1 MKIFKNKNSLKKA
14 IADKDIAFIPTMGSL
29 HSGHKKLI
37 YVAKKKCKFT
47 LVSIFV
53 NPKQFN
59 SNYDFKRYPRSLRQD
74 IKILKNLKVTFL
86 YIPNFNQV
94 YNFKT
99 KYKVSLHKFQNK
111 LCGKFRPGHFK
122 GVLNVVNRFL
132 EILNP
137 KYIVLGKK
145 DFQQMF
151 LIKDHIKKNKINT
164 KIIVHK
170 IVRKNNGVALSSRN
184 KNLSTSD
191 MTIASKVFRYLKRE
205 KSNIKRKIQKKI
217 NTNKLYNNII
227 ELGVKK
233 IDYIELI
240 NLNTLKKPNRIN
252 KKFNIFIAYYLG
264 KVRLID
270 NV

>member
-1 MKIFKNKNSLKKA
+1 MKIFKNKNNLKKA
-14 IADKDIAFIPTMGSL
+14 IANKDIAFIPTMGSL
-29 HSGHKKLI
+29 HYGHKKLI
-37 YVAKKKCKFT
+37 AIAKKKSKST

-59 SNYDFKRYPRSLRQD
+59 SIYDFKRYPRNLKQD

-86 YIPNFNQV
+86 YIPNFNQI
-94 YNFKT
+94 YNFNT
-99 KYKVSLHKFQNK
+99 KYKVSLHKFKNK
-111 LCGKFRPGHFK
+111 LCGKFRPGHFE
-122 GVLNVVNRFL
+122 GVLDVVNRFL
-132 EILNP
+132 EILSP
-137 KYIVLGKK
+137 KYMILGKK

-151 LIKDHIKKNKINT
+151 LIKDHIKKNKIAT

-170 IVRKNNGVALSSRN
+170 IVRENNGVALSSRN
-184 KNLSTSD
+184 KNLSTND
-191 MTIASKVFRYLKRE
+191 MRIASKVFKYLKRE
-205 KSNIKRKIQKKI
+205 KSNMKTKIKRI
-217 NTNKLYNNII
+217 NINKLHNNIMK
-227 ELGVKK
+227 LGVKK